1 MVSVS
6 MLEVVTGWTFA
17 LVVGLPYWST
27 GIVSNTI
34 ESPWL
39 AVMVVLAVLLEGSVT
54 VPSGATAQRVVLLLS
69 PGETAASRAV
79 AVPGA
84 MVSFTY
90 SVAVPTLLVAVTL
103 IFQVPARVEDPARMP
118 LVKVTPSG
126 RTCCRC
132 RRFRCCRWGWGCLRP

>member
-39 AVMVVLAVLLEGSVT
+39 AVMVAGAVVLWEGSVT

-126 RTCCRC
+126 RTVLSVSS
-132 RRFRCCRWGWGCLRP
+132 FSML